1 MLTADSILRKTEKG
15 VEEMDTRAYHL
26 PAKLRAA
33 LILVDG
39 ESSLG
44 EILERCGEFA
54 ERVEQQIVELLESG
68 FVEDLT
74 EYAEVEE
81 AEAET
86 ATEAEPVVR
95 DMRNF

>member
-1 MLTADSILRKTEKG
+1 MLTADSILKKTEKG

-39 ESSLG
+39 ESTLG

-54 ERVEQQIVELLESG
+54 ERVELQLVELLETG
-68 FVEDLT
+68 FVEDQGG
-74 EYAEVEE
+74 Y
-81 AEAET
+81 AEAEG
-86 ATEAEPVVR
+86 EDEVVEVR

>member
-1 MLTADSILRKTEKG
+1 MLTAESILRKTEKG

-39 ESSLG
+39 ESTLG
-44 EILERCGEFA
+44 KILERCGEFA
-54 ERVEQQIVELLESG
+54 ERVESQLIELLETG
-68 FVEDLT
+68 FVEDQT
-74 EYAEVEE
+74 EDAEGEE
-81 AEAET
+81 ATVEA
-86 ATEAEPVVR
+86 APVR